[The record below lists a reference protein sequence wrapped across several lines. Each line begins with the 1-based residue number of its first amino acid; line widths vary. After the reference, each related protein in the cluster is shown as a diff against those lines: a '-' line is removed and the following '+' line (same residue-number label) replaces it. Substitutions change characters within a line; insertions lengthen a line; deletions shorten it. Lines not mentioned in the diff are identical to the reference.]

1 MKKMIIWAVVIL
13 IVVAAGIM
21 LFNSD
26 DNIETTDSGQ
36 EQIVTQE
43 QNAGYAVLETDED
56 VFKAIDE
63 SVEFLD

>member
-1 MKKMIIWAVVIL
+1 MIIWAVVIL